1 MIYVNKIMDFSGL
14 NDVWD
19 DAKTQLNRIYDK
31 DLTGNLTYHIFTAIL
46 QYACSGPKL
55 YKLMSLIMRTSGFL
69 QHASDWEWD
78 ILDMKASRI
87 MALQLAPDLQAHW
100 LTPVQLNRPQRWM
113 SPFSL
118 TLVLWLFARTRADS
132 LMGHQTKLAVWLAS
146 TKVMN
151 DKYHSP
157 TAALLSLQLSLLERK
172 ERIMFCAVRARA
184 WIHS

>member
-1 MIYVNKIMDFSGL
+1 MILTYCRLK
-14 NDVWD
+14 
-19 DAKTQLNRIYDK
+19 AKTQLNRIYDK
-31 DLTGNLTYHIFTAIL
+31 EQTGNVTYHIFTAIS
-46 QYACSGPKL
+46 QYARSGPKPF
-55 YKLMSLIMRTSGFL
+55 KLMSLIMRTSGFL
-69 QHASDWEWD
+69 QHASRASPRDWEWD

-113 SPFSL
+113 SPSSL
-118 TLVLWLFARTRADS
+118 TLVLWLFTRTRADS

-157 TAALLSLQLSLLERK
+157 TAAPSAALLSLQLKSAWEER
-172 ERIMFCAVRARA
+172 EHNVLCC
-184 WIHS
+184 SGLGLNT